1 MKIAWISSWP
11 PRHCGIATYSVD
23 LTTALEAMGH
33 EIHIICHTDGR
44 PKKGEN
50 IYPIIN
56 TEDCLWNEVLYQTVE
71 NINPDVVHIQHEYA
85 LYVTNNDYST
95 TLLRP
100 LFRWKIENNFPTI
113 ITYHSVYTTLNLG
126 EKHFMDLSLS
136 LASAGIVHEEYQKIY
151 LPMNIGRLPN
161 NVYVIPHGAK
171 SLFKYE
177 DTKAHLHLKGKKVI
191 GMIGWWEP
199 NKGFEKIIKLWPEI
213 IERIGPEW
221 ILLVAGDARPGST
234 SGQIYKPEIL
244 RTIEESPARDR
255 IKIVQGM
262 FSPEKYDEV
271 LSVFDMIILPYSQ
284 ASQSGNLAHAF
295 ALGIPAVVTDV
306 EGLGAEIQA
315 SNAGIAVSPNDKIE
329 LKNAITNIANDDEL
343 RKHYAEKAE
352 EYVTKEIVWS
362 NIAHKHTRLYQ
373 KRIEQL
379 HQETIVETNG
389 HLA

>member
-1 MKIAWISSWP
+1 
-11 PRHCGIATYSVD
+11 
-23 LTTALEAMGH
+23 
-33 EIHIICHTDGR
+33 
-44 PKKGEN
+44 
-50 IYPIIN
+50 
-56 TEDCLWNEVLYQTVE
+56 
-71 NINPDVVHIQHEYA
+71 
-85 LYVTNNDYST
+85 
-95 TLLRP
+95 
-100 LFRWKIENNFPTI
+100 
-113 ITYHSVYTTLNLG
+113 
-126 EKHFMDLSLS
+126 MDLSLS

-151 LPMNIGRLPN
+151 LPMNIGRLPG

-171 SLFKYE
+171 SLFKYK
-177 DTKAHLHLKGKKVI
+177 DTKTHLHLKDKKVI

-199 NKGFEKIIKLWPEI
+199 NKGFEKVIKLWPEI
-213 IERIGPEW
+213 IEKIGPEW
-221 ILLVAGDARPGST
+221 ILLVAGDARPGSI

-244 RTIEESPARDR
+244 RAIEESPVRDR
-255 IKIVQGM
+255 IKTVLGM

-295 ALGIPAVVTDV
+295 ALGVPAIVADV

-315 SNAGIAVSPNDKIE
+315 SNAGIAFSPDDEIE
-329 LKNAITNIANDDEL
+329 LKNAIINMANDDEL
-343 RKHYAEKAE
+343 RKHYAGKAE

-362 NIAHKHTRLYQ
+362 NIAYKHTRLYQ